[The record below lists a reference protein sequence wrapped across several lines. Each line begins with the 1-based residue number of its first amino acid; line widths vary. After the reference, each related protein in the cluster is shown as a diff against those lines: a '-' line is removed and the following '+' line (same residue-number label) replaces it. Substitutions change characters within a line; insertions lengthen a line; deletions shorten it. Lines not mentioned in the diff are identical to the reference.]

1 MKKLLI
7 ITFSFFALGSAFSQE
22 IDQRLIKKFSTEEL
36 TTMKK
41 NDSAKYV
48 MYVYAVDKACYVSD
62 LPKGKEAK
70 LDGVINADIS
80 KPLNFIDL
88 GLDIKSVNQYYKI
101 NGTDKM
107 LVVKSEFILNNEL
120 KNNK

>member
-1 MKKLLI
+1 
-7 ITFSFFALGSAFSQE
+7 
-22 IDQRLIKKFSTEEL
+22 
-36 TTMKK
+36 
-41 NDSAKYV
+41 

-70 LDGVINADIS
+70 LDGAINVDIS

-88 GLDIKSVNQYYKI
+88 GLDIKSVNQYFKI

-107 LVVKSEFILNNEL
+107 LVVKSEFVLNNEL